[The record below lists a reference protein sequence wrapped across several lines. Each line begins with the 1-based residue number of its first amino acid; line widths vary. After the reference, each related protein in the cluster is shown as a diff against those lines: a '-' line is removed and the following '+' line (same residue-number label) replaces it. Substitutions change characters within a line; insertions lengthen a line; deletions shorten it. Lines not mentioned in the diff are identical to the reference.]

1 MAKFQLIISDPK
13 NGSCKKIEVE
23 GAKAQTFIGRKIG
36 EVLDGSAAGISG
48 ARLMVKG
55 GSDKDGT
62 PMRPDVHGGVKTS
75 ILLSDG
81 VGLRNEEKGIR
92 LRKLVRGN
100 TVTEDIFQLN
110 LITIPFE

>member
-1 MAKFQLIISDPK
+1 MAKLQLIISDPR

-23 GAKAQTFIGRKIG
+23 GTKAQTFIGRKIG
-36 EVLDGSAAGISG
+36 EVLDGSVADISG
-48 ARLMVKG
+48 VRLMIKG

-81 VGLRNEEKGIR
+81 VGLHNKEKGIR
-92 LRKLVRGN
+92 MRKLVRGN
-100 TVTEDIFQLN
+100 TITEDIIQLN
-110 LITIPFE
+110 LITVPIE

>member
-1 MAKFQLIISDPK
+1 MAKLQLIISDPR
-13 NGSCKKIEVE
+13 NGSCKKVEVE
-23 GAKAQTFIGRKIG
+23 GAQAQAFVGRKIG
-36 EVLDGSAAGISG
+36 EVLNGTVVGASG
-48 ARLMVKG
+48 TRLMIKG